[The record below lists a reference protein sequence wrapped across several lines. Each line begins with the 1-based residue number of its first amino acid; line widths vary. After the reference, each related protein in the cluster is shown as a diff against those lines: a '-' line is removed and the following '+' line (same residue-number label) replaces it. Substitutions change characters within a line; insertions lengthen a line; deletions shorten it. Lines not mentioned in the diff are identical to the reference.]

1 MATSKTRTRKAKTAA
16 DLKADL
22 EKMKQRIAA
31 AEAKE
36 YGGAVEAMVKE
47 LNLASSFNVIK
58 SNVPGATD
66 ILILETLCKAAGVKR
81 IKITQAEP
89 KERAKKGAAK

>member
-1 MATSKTRTRKAKTAA
+1 MSTSKTRTRKAKTAA
-16 DLKADL
+16 ELKADL

-47 LNLASSFNVIK
+47 LNIASNFNVIK
-58 SNVPGATD
+58 ANVPGATD
-66 ILILETLCKAAGVKR
+66 VLILQAICKAAGVKR
-81 IKITQAEP
+81 ISITQSEP
-89 KERAKKGAAK
+89 KPRAKKGTTK